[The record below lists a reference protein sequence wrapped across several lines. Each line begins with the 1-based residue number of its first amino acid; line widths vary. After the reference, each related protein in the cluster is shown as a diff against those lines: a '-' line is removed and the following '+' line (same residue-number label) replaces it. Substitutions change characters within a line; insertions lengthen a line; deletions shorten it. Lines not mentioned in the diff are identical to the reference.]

1 MTMFVLPETGLAAL
15 SDEALAALRTQGE
28 AAFTGLGL
36 TAESDEATVAEAERV
51 VAAIRDIKAEQGA
64 RDSRRATA
72 AALVAE
78 MSVEPEPEP
87 EPVVEAAAEPEAV
100 VEASDEEPAA
110 EPEAEDEAEDDAED
124 TADEDTVEVPSV
136 EASAE
141 ETVTAAAS
149 TTPTQRA
156 ARNAPAV
163 HIPKEKAVTVLTA
176 AADVPG
182 FATGATLDSLTDV
195 ATGVL
200 ARTRNFPKGRVG
212 GDAGVFNRYGVASI
226 TMDLGDN
233 VLSGDFAADQDV
245 LDRVADESNLP
256 GGSLVAAGGWCG
268 PADTIIDM
276 CERATRDGIFS
287 LPEVGVPRGRV
298 NIWNGVDFSTM
309 LGTTLKPFTW
319 VDGAPAQAG
328 DKKACITV
336 DCPTPHEYVLDA
348 MGLCIKADI
357 LSNASFPEYTRHFIS
372 QALLAYEHWMGAQFV
387 QKVKANLTGAN
398 HVTLVDQGS
407 SSLTLDL
414 IGLVIEAERQ
424 KYRLGRG
431 QSMEVIAPAWLQAN
445 IRSDLA
451 RRNGVDMLSVTDAQ
465 ISQFFAIRGASV
477 QFVYG
482 LSDLAVGATDPAAY
496 PATADLLIYP
506 SGTFVKGTLGVIN
519 LDAVY
524 DSTGLAENTY
534 TGLFF
539 EEGAEL
545 IRRCFGGA
553 LVTVPICGSG
563 RTGANDLLNCAG
575 AAVAPK
581 PATT

>member
-1 MTMFVLPETGLAAL
+1 MFVLPETGIAAL

-64 RDSRRATA
+64 RDARRATA

-87 EPVVEAAAEPEAV
+87 VVEAAAEAEAV

-110 EPEAEDEAEDDAED
+110 EAEAEPEPEVE
-124 TADEDTVEVPSV
+124 DEDEPAESDTEVPSG
-136 EASAE
+136 EAANE

-163 HIPKEKAVTVLTA
+163 HIPKEKAVNVLTA

-212 GDAGVFNRYGVASI
+212 GDTGVFNRYGVASI

-233 VLSGDFAADQDV
+233 VLTGDFAADMDV
-245 LDRVADESNLP
+245 LDRVADEANLP

-276 CERATRDGIFS
+276 CERATRDGLFS

-298 NIWNGVDFSTM
+298 NVWNGVDFSTM

-319 VDGAPAQAG
+319 IDGAPAQAG

-387 QKVKANLTGAN
+387 QKVKANLTGTN

-407 SSLTLDL
+407 TSLTLDL

-431 QSMEVIAPAWLQAN
+431 QSLEVIAPAWLQAN

-482 LSDLAVGATDPAAY
+482 LSDLTVATSDPAAY

-563 RTGANDLLNCAG
+563 RTGAADLTNCAG
-575 AAVAPK
+575 AAVAAKAP
-581 PATT
+581 TT